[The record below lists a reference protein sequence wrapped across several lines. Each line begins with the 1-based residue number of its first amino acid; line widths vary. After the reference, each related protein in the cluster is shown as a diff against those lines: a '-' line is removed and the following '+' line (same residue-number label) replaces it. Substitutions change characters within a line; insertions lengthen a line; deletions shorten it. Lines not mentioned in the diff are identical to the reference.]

1 MLITLSYDYCSFL
14 PNLLTKIEKIQFL
27 SHLLVVTHDC
37 FFDQTN
43 CLIIKDLAK
52 KREEKDG
59 EREKRKEY
67 TIMEQ

>member
-1 MLITLSYDYCSFL
+1 MAAVPGFYCFVRGWNVSPSDLQSYRASCSSSYAWL
-14 PNLLTKIEKIQFL
+14 
-27 SHLLVVTHDC
+27 

-43 CLIIKDLAK
+43 CLNINNLAK

>member
-1 MLITLSYDYCSFL
+1 L
-14 PNLLTKIEKIQFL
+14 
-27 SHLLVVTHDC
+27 